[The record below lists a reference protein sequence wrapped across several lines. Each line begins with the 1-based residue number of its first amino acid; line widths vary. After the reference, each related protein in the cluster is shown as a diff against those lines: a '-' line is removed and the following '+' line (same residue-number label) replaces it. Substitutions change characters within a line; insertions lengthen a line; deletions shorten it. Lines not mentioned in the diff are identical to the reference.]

1 MIIEMYLKYLNSVQS
16 IHDMLIVK
24 SETNVHGNWDV
35 SLQNRMS
42 EYMPDRMPE
51 RMSEYTYARKNV
63 R

>member
-1 MIIEMYLKYLNSVQS
+1 MIIEIYLKYLNSVQS

-24 SETNVHGNWDV
+24 SETNVHDNWDV